1 MGKSKI
7 SPLGAIACQSHG
19 VIGLRRWS
27 PHSIIVIIIFSQRDI
42 KRTVSVL
49 YLAEVRKQKSG
60 GFMAKMTT
68 ELKLLACQ
76 RNDQSWASVPGD
88 EAIDC
93 EAAGEF
99 ESGVL
104 LAVNL
109 NNNRQLQGAPEPAA
123 AQIIR
128 DLQRYSRMQEKLKEQ
143 EEEIE
148 GWKQSLTLQAQ
159 ELNKREMELEAEL
172 EQLDHLNEEGGG
184 GAGGISSEELEQAR
198 AEADRIREEFER
210 KTQEL
215 EQAWAH
221 LRGEQQRLAEQQA
234 DAVNSTAVVAAAI
247 DPAQGQRIQ
256 ELADYLASIP
266 FPVAALQEHLNLT
279 LDAVNTQAENSDY
292 YGRQLDEQQADAQ
305 QQQAELDAQVATWE
319 TQQQQVQ
326 SLRLALDQAKQNL
339 THQRHQLTLKT
350 GRKDD
355 LVRQENQQGT
365 LIASLMALGPVESSN
380 GSEEKAGVDLAAL
393 QGMEMGALQ
402 KVVEDLERELDRLGQ
417 FVESQEEELKLQREA
432 VTEIEEKLKAAS
444 VYDTSDLEQEL
455 ADEQEQRKLLD
466 ETLVGQRRTLAEKR
480 ATLRQHLK
488 VLQQRQGIVDPEA
501 GGNTVDLGPVLAQLA
516 SEQEARQGEIAALEA
531 EIQTLEAEIATLA
544 AGVEEQTT
552 TYDQQQHELRSLENQ
567 LQESRAS
574 VALLWGRV
582 NLYEEL
588 VEPLQE
594 SVHSLQEQSQ
604 ILSDLLAQAQQT
616 QDYQQEA
623 IANLKTAVQDLL
635 GSP

>member
-1 MGKSKI
+1 M
-7 SPLGAIACQSHG
+7 
-19 VIGLRRWS
+19 
-27 PHSIIVIIIFSQRDI
+27 
-42 KRTVSVL
+42 L

-60 GFMAKMTT
+60 GFMAKVTT

-93 EAAGEF
+93 DAAGEF

-104 LAVNL
+104 VAVNL

-172 EQLDHLNEEGGG
+172 EQLEHLNEEGGG
-184 GAGGISSEELEQAR
+184 GAGGVSNEELEQAR

-234 DAVNSTAVVAAAI
+234 DAANSTAVAAAL
-247 DPAQGQRIQ
+247 DPAKAQPIH

-266 FPVAALQEHLNLT
+266 FPVAAIQEHLNLT
-279 LDAVNTQAENSDY
+279 LEAINAQAENSDY

-305 QQQAELDAQVATWE
+305 QQQTELDGQIAAWE

-326 SLRLALDQAKQNL
+326 SLRLALDQAKQDL
-339 THQRHQLTLKT
+339 THQRHQLALKT
-350 GRKDD
+350 NLKAD
-355 LVRQENQQGT
+355 LIRQQNQQGA
-365 LIASLMALGPVESSN
+365 LIASLIALAPVDSGNSGGED
-380 GSEEKAGVDLAAL
+380 KTGVDVAVL
-393 QGMEMGALQ
+393 QAMEMGALQ
-402 KVVEDLERELDRLGQ
+402 QIVEDLEKELDRLGQ

-432 VTEIEEKLKAAS
+432 VTEIEEQLKTAS
-444 VYDTSDLEQEL
+444 VYDTSALEQEL

-480 ATLRQHLK
+480 TTLRHHLK
-488 VLQQRQGIVDPEA
+488 ILRQRQGIADPEA
-501 GGNTVDLGPVLAQLA
+501 AGSGVDLGPVLAQLA
-516 SEQEARQGEIAALEA
+516 AEQEARQGEIAALE
-531 EIQTLEAEIATLA
+531 TEIAALETEVAALA
-544 AGVEEQTT
+544 TGLEEQTT
-552 TYDQQQHELRSLENQ
+552 RYDQQQHELRSLESQ

-594 SVHSLQEQSQ
+594 SVQSLQAQSQ
-604 ILSDLLAQAQQT
+604 ILLDLLAQAQQT

>member
-1 MGKSKI
+1 MVESKTAHGGDR
-7 SPLGAIACQSHG
+7 SSQPRCGWIASVESTPYHRDD
-19 VIGLRRWS
+19 L
-27 PHSIIVIIIFSQRDI
+27 FSQRDI

-60 GFMAKMTT
+60 GFMAKVTT

-93 EAAGEF
+93 DAAGEF

-104 LAVNL
+104 VAVNL

-172 EQLDHLNEEGGG
+172 EQLEHLNEEGGG
-184 GAGGISSEELEQAR
+184 GAGGVSNEELEQAR

-234 DAVNSTAVVAAAI
+234 DAANSTAVAAAL
-247 DPAQGQRIQ
+247 DPAKAQPIH

-279 LDAVNTQAENSDY
+279 LEAINAQAENSDY

-305 QQQAELDAQVATWE
+305 QQQTELDGQIAAWE

-326 SLRLALDQAKQNL
+326 SLRLALDQAKQDL
-339 THQRHQLTLKT
+339 THQRHQLALKT
-350 GRKDD
+350 NLKAD
-355 LVRQENQQGT
+355 LIRQQNQQGA
-365 LIASLMALGPVESSN
+365 LIASLTALAPVDSGNSGGEDKS
-380 GSEEKAGVDLAAL
+380 GVDVAAL
-393 QGMEMGALQ
+393 QAMEMGALQ
-402 KVVEDLERELDRLGQ
+402 QIVEDLEKELDRLGQ

-432 VTEIEEKLKAAS
+432 VTEIEEQLKTAS
-444 VYDTSDLEQEL
+444 VYDTSALEQEL

-480 ATLRQHLK
+480 TTLRHHLK
-488 VLQQRQGIVDPEA
+488 ILRQRQGIADPEA
-501 GGNTVDLGPVLAQLA
+501 AGSGVDLGPVLAQLA
-516 SEQEARQGEIAALEA
+516 AEQEARQGEIAVLETEIAALET
-531 EIQTLEAEIATLA
+531 EVATLA

-552 TYDQQQHELRSLENQ
+552 RYDQQQHELRSLESQ

-594 SVHSLQEQSQ
+594 SVQSLQGQSQ
-604 ILSDLLAQAQQT
+604 ILLDLLAQAQQT

>member
-1 MGKSKI
+1 MGGDRSSK
-7 SPLGAIACQSHG
+7 PWCQWIASVESTPYHRDH
-19 VIGLRRWS
+19 L
-27 PHSIIVIIIFSQRDI
+27 FSQRDI

-104 LAVNL
+104 VAVNL

-172 EQLDHLNEEGGG
+172 EQLDHLANEEGGG
-184 GAGGISSEELEQAR
+184 GTGGISSEELEQAR

-221 LRGEQQRLAEQQA
+221 LRGEQQRLTEQQA
-234 DAVNSTAVVAAAI
+234 DAASSTAVVAAAL
-247 DPAQGQRIQ
+247 DPAKAQPIQ
-256 ELADYLASIP
+256 ELADYLTSIP
-266 FPVAALQEHLNLT
+266 FPVAALKEHLNLT
-279 LDAVNTQAENSDY
+279 LEAINAQAENSDY
-292 YGRQLDEQQADAQ
+292 YGRQLDEQRADAQ
-305 QQQAELDAQVATWE
+305 QQQTELDAQVATWE

-350 GRKDD
+350 SRKDD
-355 LVRQENQQGT
+355 LVRQENQQGA
-365 LIASLMALGPVESSN
+365 LVASLAGLGPVESGN
-380 GSEEKAGVDLAAL
+380 GGEEKAGVDVAAL

-402 KVVEDLERELDRLGQ
+402 QIVEDLEKELDRLGQ

-432 VTEIEEKLKAAS
+432 VTEIEEKLKTAS
-444 VYDTSDLEQEL
+444 VYDTSALEQEL

-488 VLQQRQGIVDPEA
+488 VLRQRQGIADPEA
-501 GGNTVDLGPVLAQLA
+501 EGSGVDLGPVLAQLA
-516 SEQEARQGEIAALEA
+516 TEQETRQGEIATLEA
-531 EIQTLEAEIATLA
+531 EIQTLEAEVATLA

-552 TYDQQQHELRSLENQ
+552 TYDQQQHELRSLESQ

-594 SVHSLQEQSQ
+594 SVQSLQGQSQ
-604 ILSDLLAQAQQT
+604 ILVDLLAQAQQT

-635 GSP
+635 SSP

>member
-1 MGKSKI
+1 
-7 SPLGAIACQSHG
+7 
-19 VIGLRRWS
+19 
-27 PHSIIVIIIFSQRDI
+27 
-42 KRTVSVL
+42 VL

-60 GFMAKMTT
+60 GFMAKVTT

-93 EAAGEF
+93 DAAGEF

-104 LAVNL
+104 VAVNL

-172 EQLDHLNEEGGG
+172 EQLDQLNEEGGG
-184 GAGGISSEELEQAR
+184 GAGGVSNEELEQAR

-234 DAVNSTAVVAAAI
+234 DVASSTAVAAAL
-247 DPAQGQRIQ
+247 DPAKAQPIH

-266 FPVAALQEHLNLT
+266 FPVAALQEHLHLT
-279 LDAVNTQAENSDY
+279 LEAINAQAENSDY
-292 YGRQLDEQQADAQ
+292 YGRQLDEQRADAQ
-305 QQQAELDAQVATWE
+305 QQQTELDGQIATWE

-326 SLRLALDQAKQNL
+326 SLRLALDQAKQDL

-350 GRKDD
+350 SLKAD
-355 LVRQENQQGT
+355 LIRQQNQQGA
-365 LIASLMALGPVESSN
+365 LIASLASLAPVDSGN
-380 GSEEKAGVDLAAL
+380 GGGEDKTGVDVAAL
-393 QGMEMGALQ
+393 QAMDMAALQ
-402 KVVEDLERELDRLGQ
+402 KIVEDLEKELDRLGQ

-432 VTEIEEKLKAAS
+432 VTEIEEQLKTAS
-444 VYDTSDLEQEL
+444 VYDTSALEQEL

-480 ATLRQHLK
+480 TTLRQHLK
-488 VLQQRQGIVDPEA
+488 ILQQRQGIAAPEA
-501 GGNTVDLGPVLAQLA
+501 GGSVVDLGPVLAQLA
-516 SEQEARQGEIAALEA
+516 AEQEARQGEIANLEAEIAALEA
-531 EIQTLEAEIATLA
+531 EVATLA
-544 AGVEEQTT
+544 AGVEAQTT
-552 TYDQQQHELRSLENQ
+552 SYDQQQHELRSLESQ

-594 SVHSLQEQSQ
+594 SVQSLQGQSQ
-604 ILSDLLAQAQQT
+604 ILLDLLAQAQQT

-623 IANLKTAVQDLL
+623 IANLKTAIQDLW